1 MKIKSLTSVCLLS
14 IAALAS
20 CGGGDVDGA
29 VKNIKGGSKDE
40 KQAIQDCIAYFP
52 VAYLQ
57 GEGAITLNLTDTFDA
72 NPDDGQNLILAKKI
86 IGVEVNM
93 AMYNVDIE
101 WDISSST
108 ENVYKVT
115 DINDSQILVDFAYS
129 TSKNL
134 PFSVGIK
141 KISCGGAVS
150 EDPQVKYNLNLKKI
164 GYKHDLMPISSLN
177 EIGDQP
183 VEQKAKGEYGYKL
196 IDYTKKDKQGKASP
210 YWETNNKGAE
220 KEYYYVDV
228 NGEVIYTAPDGNWGL
243 IADGDQVMEIYAGK
257 ALNILKDKYPD
268 LEKKYVQVSA
278 NMSQYQGNI
287 QLGFLTF
294 VRESSAANK
303 RTANKT
309 YQTINGEFIDSITTK
324 YMAAN
329 ASTLEEQ
336 SVSKTM
342 NEIATENEWEMST
355 SSAQKSYNS
364 FILAKDGTLDAVK
377 VAVSGGQGCSS
388 VWLNN
393 DTVEYRLLQNKR
405 AVLGISGLGY
415 EIVSAKINYTS
426 TDGGL
431 LTRQTKD
438 SSGKSV
444 TVNVNPNESF
454 NVGSN
459 ELKLTVAN
467 SVSDGA
473 NGIVNVTG
481 IEVVYKVLTLEG
493 QLQCVPGKNLSN
505 ALVSVTGTYVP
516 GSLSTGDKIN
526 KGARATFQLDV
537 EGRKVTVAYD
547 YHTDK
552 EGTVGLCNNL
562 NNAIASGK
570 PITIKGTY
578 RYNCSDSAPFIQSY
592 SNPGHWEVVPFLAE
606 HCVF

>member
-1 MKIKSLTSVCLLS
+1 MENCNYNAS
-14 IAALAS
+14 ISTLKEINILDFC
-20 CGGGDVDGA
+20 CGTGGEIVGLIDVLQSNLPNL
-29 VKNIKGGSKDE
+29 KRINID
-40 KQAIQDCIAYFP
+40 A
-52 VAYLQ
+52 
-57 GEGAITLNLTDTFDA
+57 FDA

-196 IDYTKKDKQGKASP
+196 VDYTKKDKQGKPSP
-210 YWETNNKGAE
+210 YWETNNKGTE

-243 IADGDQVMEIYAGK
+243 IADGDQVMELYAGK

-364 FILAKDGTLDAVK
+364 FILAKDGDLDAVK

-444 TVNVNPNESF
+444 TINVNPNESF

-481 IEVVYKVLTLEG
+481 IEVVYKVLTFEG

-516 GSLSTGDKIN
+516 GSLSTGDKIV
-526 KGARATFQLDV
+526 KSARATFQLDV

-606 HCVF
+606 HCAF